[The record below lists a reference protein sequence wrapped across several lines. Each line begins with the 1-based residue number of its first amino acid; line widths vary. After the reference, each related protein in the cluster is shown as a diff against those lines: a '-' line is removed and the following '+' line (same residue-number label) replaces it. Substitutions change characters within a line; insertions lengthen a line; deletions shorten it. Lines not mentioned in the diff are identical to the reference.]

1 MRRAAPPP
9 LSPNISK
16 MNAMTLSPTNL
27 TLLLVSLMI
36 LTLVLASACEDRE
49 PQDLSF
55 SMSIEGGELAAEE
68 STLTVNQHD
77 TVTIDWMSDLPLLV
91 HLHGYNI
98 EAQMEPGETAQMSF
112 VADATGRYDIFIHA
126 AEGVLTAG
134 SGMDG
139 MSGMDSS
146 SDSESVDHSEH
157 SMTEMAVGPG
167 VRERK
172 IATLEV
178 RP

>member
-1 MRRAAPPP
+1 MKP
-9 LSPNISK
+9 SPG
-16 MNAMTLSPTNL
+16 NL
-27 TLLLVSLMI
+27 TILLITI
-36 LTLVLASACEDRE
+36 LAFTLVLASACEDRE

-55 SMSIEGGELAAEE
+55 SMSIEGGQLASDE
-68 STLTVNQHD
+68 STLTVFQDD
-77 TVTIDWMSDLPLLV
+77 TVTIDWTSDLPLLV

-98 EAQMEPGETAQMSF
+98 EAQVEPGVMGQMSF

-134 SGMDG
+134 SGMSD

-146 SDSESVDHSEH
+146 SDSPSADHSDH
-157 SMTEMAVGPG
+157 SMSDTAENG
-167 VRERK
+167 VRERL

>member
-1 MRRAAPPP
+1 MNMMKLSPVP
-9 LSPNISK
+9 LS
-16 MNAMTLSPTNL
+16 
-27 TLLLVSLMI
+27 LLLISAI
-36 LTLVLASACEDRE
+36 ALTALLTAACEERE
-49 PQDLSF
+49 PQDLFF
-55 SMSIEGGELAAEE
+55 SMAIEGGELAGDE

-77 TVTIDWMSDLPLLV
+77 TVTIDWTSDLPLLV

-98 EAQMEPGETAQMSF
+98 ETQLEPGVTGQMSF
-112 VADATGRYDIFIHA
+112 EADATGRYDIFIHA

-134 SGMDG
+134 SGMDDMG
-139 MSGMDSS
+139 SMDSS
-146 SDSESVDHSEH
+146 SDSASVDHTEH
-157 SMTEMAVGPG
+157 SMTDMAVGPG

>member
-1 MRRAAPPP
+1 MKSMELPRP
-9 LSPNISK
+9 I
-16 MNAMTLSPTNL
+16 L
-27 TLLLVSLMI
+27 TLLLISAIALAA
-36 LTLVLASACEDRE
+36 LLASACEERE

-55 SMSIEGGELAAEE
+55 SMSIEGGELVGDE

-77 TVTIDWMSDLPLLV
+77 TVTIDWTSDLPLLV

-134 SGMDG
+134 SGMDN

-146 SDSESVDHSEH
+146 SDSESVDHTEH

>member
-1 MRRAAPPP
+1 VARQGH
-9 LSPNISK
+9 NISK
-16 MNAMTLSPTNL
+16 MKSMKPSPTNL
-27 TLLLVSLMI
+27 ALLLISTIALTTLLA
-36 LTLVLASACEDRE
+36 TACEERE

-55 SMSIEGGELAAEE
+55 SMTIEGGELAGDE
-68 STLTVNQHD
+68 STLTVNQDD
-77 TVTIDWMSDLPLLV
+77 TVTIDWTSDLPLLV

-98 EAQMEPGETAQMSF
+98 ETQLDPGVTGQMSF

-134 SGMDG
+134 SGMDDMG
-139 MSGMDSS
+139 SMDSS
-146 SDSESVDHSEH
+146 SDSPSADHSDH
-157 SMTEMAVGPG
+157 SMSDTAENG
-167 VRERK
+167 VRERL